1 MLAICG
7 ERGDNV
13 TSGVGA
19 RAEGWKVCLQGFSF
33 TTGKKGYIIELYR
46 GTVLLSEPS

>member
-33 TTGKKGYIIELYR
+33 TSGEKGYIIELYR
-46 GTVLLSEPS
+46 EMILSSDSL